1 MKQEK
6 LLKIVKNLYRFLIF
20 FDSLVDTLQQK
31 KKYKVLRLEERPSGK
46 IKKIRLGTLDS
57 ENDARKVVF
66 ELLDE
71 TPGERLIDYRKLKWY
86 LVRKSSPQ
94 KRIMM
99 WFCQVRRCTKPKSYH
114 KSSSIN
120 TPRKYS
126 RRIL

>member
-1 MKQEK
+1 MNRVYFVVEEI
-6 LLKIVKNLYRFLIF
+6 LKSNG
-20 FDSLVDTLQQK
+20 K

-71 TPGERLIDYRKLKWY
+71 TPRERLIDYRKLKWY

-99 WFCQVRRCTKPKSYH
+99 WFC
-114 KSSSIN
+114 
-120 TPRKYS
+120 
-126 RRIL
+126 

>member
-1 MKQEK
+1 MNRVYFVVEEA
-6 LLKIVKNLYRFLIF
+6 LKSRGN
-20 FDSLVDTLQQK
+20 
-31 KKYKVLRLEERPSGK
+31 KKYKVLRLEERPSGR

-99 WFCQVRRCTKPKSYH
+99 WFC
-114 KSSSIN
+114 
-120 TPRKYS
+120 
-126 RRIL
+126 

>member
-1 MKQEK
+1 MNRVCFVVEEA
-6 LLKIVKNLYRFLIF
+6 LKSNG
-20 FDSLVDTLQQK
+20 K
-31 KKYKVLRLEERPSGK
+31 KKYKALRLEERPSGK
-46 IKKIRLGTLDS
+46 IKRIRLGTLDS

-99 WFCQVRRCTKPKSYH
+99 WLC
-114 KSSSIN
+114 
-120 TPRKYS
+120 
-126 RRIL
+126 

>member
-1 MKQEK
+1 MNRVYFVVEEV
-6 LLKIVKNLYRFLIF
+6 LK
-20 FDSLVDTLQQK
+20 SSGK
-31 KKYKVLRLEERPSGK
+31 KKYKVIKLEERPSGK

-71 TPGERLIDYRKLKWY
+71 TSGERLIDYRKLKWY

-99 WFCQVRRCTKPKSYH
+99 WFC
-114 KSSSIN
+114 
-120 TPRKYS
+120 
-126 RRIL
+126 

>member
-1 MKQEK
+1 MNRVYFVVEEV
-6 LLKIVKNLYRFLIF
+6 LKSNG
-20 FDSLVDTLQQK
+20 K

-57 ENDARKVVF
+57 EIDARKVVF

-71 TPGERLIDYRKLKWY
+71 YSEERLIDYRKLKWY

-99 WFCQVRRCTKPKSYH
+99 WFC
-114 KSSSIN
+114 
-120 TPRKYS
+120 
-126 RRIL
+126 

>member
-1 MKQEK
+1 MNRVYFVVEEI
-6 LLKIVKNLYRFLIF
+6 LKSNG
-20 FDSLVDTLQQK
+20 K

-57 ENDARKVVF
+57 ENDTRAAVF

-71 TPGERLIDYRKLKWY
+71 YPGERLIDYRKLKWY

-99 WFCQVRRCTKPKSYH
+99 WF
-114 KSSSIN
+114 
-120 TPRKYS
+120 
-126 RRIL
+126 

>member
-1 MKQEK
+1 MNRVYFVVEET
-6 LLKIVKNLYRFLIF
+6 LKSNG
-20 FDSLVDTLQQK
+20 K
-31 KKYKVLRLEERPSGK
+31 KKDKVLRLEERPSGK

-99 WFCQVRRCTKPKSYH
+99 WFC
-114 KSSSIN
+114 
-120 TPRKYS
+120 
-126 RRIL
+126 

>member
-1 MKQEK
+1 MNRVYFVVEEA
-6 LLKIVKNLYRFLIF
+6 LKSNG
-20 FDSLVDTLQQK
+20 K
-31 KKYKVLRLEERPSGK
+31 KKYKVLRLEEHPSGE

-86 LVRKSSPQ
+86 LVRESSPQ

-99 WFCQVRRCTKPKSYH
+99 WLC
-114 KSSSIN
+114 
-120 TPRKYS
+120 
-126 RRIL
+126 

>member
-1 MKQEK
+1 MNRVYFVVEEA
-6 LLKIVKNLYRFLIF
+6 LK
-20 FDSLVDTLQQK
+20 SSGK
-31 KKYKVLRLEERPSGK
+31 KKYKVLRLEERPDGK

-57 ENDARKVVF
+57 ENDVRKVVF

-99 WFCQVRRCTKPKSYH
+99 WFC
-114 KSSSIN
+114 
-120 TPRKYS
+120 
-126 RRIL
+126 

>member
-1 MKQEK
+1 MNRVYFVVEEV
-6 LLKIVKNLYRFLIF
+6 LK
-20 FDSLVDTLQQK
+20 SSGK
-31 KKYKVLRLEERPSGK
+31 KKYKVIRLEERASGR

-71 TPGERLIDYRKLKWY
+71 YPGERLIDYRKLKWY

-99 WFCQVRRCTKPKSYH
+99 WFC
-114 KSSSIN
+114 
-120 TPRKYS
+120 
-126 RRIL
+126 

>member
-1 MKQEK
+1 MNRVYFVVEEI
-6 LLKIVKNLYRFLIF
+6 LK
-20 FDSLVDTLQQK
+20 SSGK
-31 KKYKVLRLEERPSGK
+31 KKYKVIRLEERPSGK

-71 TPGERLIDYRKLKWY
+71 TSGERLIDYRKLKWY

-99 WFCQVRRCTKPKSYH
+99 WFC
-114 KSSSIN
+114 
-120 TPRKYS
+120 
-126 RRIL
+126 

>member
-1 MKQEK
+1 MNRVYFVVEEV
-6 LLKIVKNLYRFLIF
+6 LKSNG
-20 FDSLVDTLQQK
+20 K

-71 TPGERLIDYRKLKWY
+71 TTGERLIDYRKLKWY

-99 WFCQVRRCTKPKSYH
+99 WFC
-114 KSSSIN
+114 
-120 TPRKYS
+120 
-126 RRIL
+126 

>member
-1 MKQEK
+1 MNRVYFAVEEA
-6 LLKIVKNLYRFLIF
+6 LKSNG
-20 FDSLVDTLQQK
+20 K

-46 IKKIRLGTLDS
+46 IKKIRLGALDS

-71 TPGERLIDYRKLKWY
+71 TSGERLIDYRKLKWY

-99 WFCQVRRCTKPKSYH
+99 WFC
-114 KSSSIN
+114 
-120 TPRKYS
+120 
-126 RRIL
+126 

>member
-1 MKQEK
+1 MNRVYFVVEEV
-6 LLKIVKNLYRFLIF
+6 LKSNG
-20 FDSLVDTLQQK
+20 K

-71 TPGERLIDYRKLKWY
+71 TPEERLIDYRKLKWY
-86 LVRKSSPQ
+86 LVRESSPQ

-99 WFCQVRRCTKPKSYH
+99 WF
-114 KSSSIN
+114 
-120 TPRKYS
+120 
-126 RRIL
+126 

>member
-1 MKQEK
+1 MNRVYFVVEEV
-6 LLKIVKNLYRFLIF
+6 LK
-20 FDSLVDTLQQK
+20 SSGK

-57 ENDARKVVF
+57 ENDAREVVF

-71 TPGERLIDYRKLKWY
+71 TSEERLIDYRKLKWY

-99 WFCQVRRCTKPKSYH
+99 WFC
-114 KSSSIN
+114 
-120 TPRKYS
+120 
-126 RRIL
+126 